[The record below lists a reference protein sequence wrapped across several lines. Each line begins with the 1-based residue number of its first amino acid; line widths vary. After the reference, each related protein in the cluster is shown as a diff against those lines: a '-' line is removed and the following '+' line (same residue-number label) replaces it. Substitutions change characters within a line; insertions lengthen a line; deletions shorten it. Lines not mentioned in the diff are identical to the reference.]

1 MWRKQDEPKPSP
13 PVPDLGISAPG
24 SPSSHESL
32 PRESRAA
39 VGNVTEGISIKGEIT
54 GREDLYIDGEVEGSI
69 HLADGNVTVGPKGRV
84 TADIEAREILVRGK
98 VKGNL
103 RGRERVQIGSTG
115 EAAGEIATRRV
126 AIEEGAV
133 FQGRIEVVRGEEAR
147 RTRANEKATRTED
160 VHPVSIRAKE
170 GQP

>member
-13 PVPDLGISAPG
+13 PAPDLGVSAPS
-24 SPSSHESL
+24 SPPSHEPL

-69 HLADGNVTVGPKGRV
+69 HLTDGNVTVGPKGRV

-103 RGRERVQIGSTG
+103 RGHERVQIARTG
-115 EAAGEIATRRV
+115 EAAGEITTRRI
-126 AIEEGAV
+126 ALEEGAV
-133 FQGRIEVVRGEEAR
+133 FRGRIEVVHGEEAR
-147 RTRANEKATRTED
+147 RTRATEKATGTED
-160 VHPVSIRAKE
+160 VRPISIRAKE